1 MGKGKGKEGENSNA
15 SKKKDEAKVN
25 LPWYSKQIPLQI
37 HSQLRP
43 ILKFRAKFRIWHKHV
58 VIENFSARTIFSRA
72 SSYQR
77 SSTAGG
83 DGANM
88 GGENRDASL
97 LGRSTTMAASSTLHE
112 KRLGKY
118 APPNIEE
125 EFHAKGHGVRQGLQV
140 MEDQLGYT
148 PWVTVIVHGYDPIE
162 KFHRVEIEGLH
173 STNDEDCELNPMW
186 RGFFKSD
193 TKIFKK

>member
-1 MGKGKGKEGENSNA
+1 
-15 SKKKDEAKVN
+15 
-25 LPWYSKQIPLQI
+25 
-37 HSQLRP
+37 
-43 ILKFRAKFRIWHKHV
+43 
-58 VIENFSARTIFSRA
+58 
-72 SSYQR
+72 
-77 SSTAGG
+77 
-83 DGANM
+83 M

-186 RGFFKSD
+186 REFFKRD
-193 TKIFKK
+193 TKLSVGGAGADENVAPATIATTWFNGYLCEYPYCDNECLQFVDSTPRTLV